1 MLYLSK
7 NILLGGQARRVVGRV
22 SGIGKEK
29 NSSLSIYSIVSLC
42 LGSFCSSF
50 EMKCLATVE
59 RVM

>member
-7 NILLGGQARRVVGRV
+7 NILFGGQARRVVGRV

-29 NSSLSIYSIVSLC
+29 NSSLSIYSIVSRC
-42 LGSFCSSF
+42 LGSFCRSF